1 MISKTSVVVNWQ
13 PHLLHYI
20 KQGWVGCKIRISPDS
35 ERPKKML
42 SSPKT
47 WTAFDLVL
55 SDEHVP
61 CHMLI
66 DILLCGRDTYLVN
79 GNKAF
84 FYSSFRKEGKHLPKL
99 NKCGFASAKWYVI
112 GLLPVTIKTHS
123 YCFNTAPGNVFNV
136 LRKTRNPWTWRERNS
151 LCLCQIAALL
161 LCAWRTWCSLRH
173 ATSDLRSPW
182 ETELMQYSL
191 RLNTEGAL
199 K

>member
-20 KQGWVGCKIRISPDS
+20 KQDWVGCKTRISPDL
-35 ERPKKML
+35 ERPKKCYL
-42 SSPKT
+42 LQKHGPLLI
-47 WTAFDLVL
+47 W
-55 SDEHVP
+55 HVP
-61 CHMLI
+61 CHTLI
-66 DILLCGRDTYLVN
+66 DILLCERDTYLVN

-84 FYSSFRKEGKHLPKL
+84 CYSSFRKGSKHLQKL
-99 NKCGFASAKWYVI
+99 NKCGFVSAKWYVI

-123 YCFNTAPGNVFNV
+123 YCFNTAPGNVFKV
-136 LRKTRNPWTWRERNS
+136 LRKTRNPWTWRGRNS
-151 LCLCQIAALL
+151 LRLCQIAALP